1 MGQYIFRLPDLGE
14 GIVEAEIAALH
25 ARVGENVKEDQP
37 LVDMMTDKATV
48 EIPSPVDGKILSVS
62 GKEGEMVPV
71 GSALVVF
78 EVEGAGN
85 APEAGTEPAPATTK
99 EPVTKAEA
107 APEPVAEKPVAEK
120 PVAAPEVKPQAAL
133 SSKPVLSGATS
144 DKPLASPAVRRH
156 ALEQNVDLSRVPG
169 SGPAGRISHQDLEDF
184 IAAGGRVAAQP
195 ARQKRTAVEEL
206 PVIGIRR
213 KIAQQMELSKRSIPH
228 YSYVEEVDVTE
239 VEKLR
244 QFLNANRTEDQVKLS
259 ILPFIMMAT
268 LKGMEKFPE
277 CNSHYDP
284 DQSLVRRYAA
294 VHLGIAT
301 QTPNGLMV
309 PVVSHAEARDI
320 WDMAAEMQRVTSA
333 GREGKAK
340 REELSGSTVTITSLG
355 KIGGI
360 VTTPV
365 INHPEVCII
374 GVNKIVPRP
383 MVINDTDI
391 QIRQMMNL
399 SSSFDHRVV
408 DGYVAAELMQ
418 YIKGALEQPATLF
431 M

>member
-1 MGQYIFRLPDLGE
+1 MGQYNFKLPDLGE

-25 ARVGENVKEDQP
+25 VKAGDRVSEDQP
-37 LVDMMTDKATV
+37 LIDMMTDKATV
-48 EIPSPVDGKILSVS
+48 EIPSPVTGKILTIS
-62 GKEGEMVPV
+62 GAPGDMVRV
-71 GSALVVF
+71 GSVMVTF
-78 EVEGAGN
+78 EVDGAGN
-85 APEAGTEPAPATTK
+85 AETAEPVKPEPVVETGTSTPAKT
-99 EPVTKAEA
+99 EPVTAE
-107 APEPVAEKPVAEK
+107 P
-120 PVAAPEVKPQAAL
+120 L
-133 SSKPVLSGATS
+133 TN
-144 DKPLASPAVRRH
+144 DKPLASPSVRRQ
-156 ALEQNVDLSRVPG
+156 AMEEDIDLSRVPG
-169 SGPAGRISHQDLEDF
+169 SGPAGRISHRDLEDF
-184 IAAGGRVAAQP
+184 IAAGGRMSVATK
-195 ARQKRTAVEEL
+195 RKRTTIEEI

-213 KIAQQMELSKRSIPH
+213 KIAERMELSKRSIPH

-244 QFLNANRTEDQVKLS
+244 HFLNENRTEDQPKLS

-268 LKGMEKFPE
+268 VKGMEKFPE

-284 DQSLVRRYAA
+284 DHSLIKRFSG

-309 PVVSHAEARDI
+309 PVVKHGEARDI
-320 WDMAAEMQRVTSA
+320 RDMAAEMQRVTEA
-333 GREGKAK
+333 GRTGKAA
-340 REELSGSTVTITSLG
+340 RDDLAGSTVTITSLG

-365 INHPEVCII
+365 INYPEVCII

-383 MVINDTDI
+383 MVLDGTDI

-408 DGYVAAELMQ
+408 DGYVAAKLIQ
-418 YIKGALEQPATLF
+418 YIKGLLEQPATLF

>member
-1 MGQYIFRLPDLGE
+1 MGQYFFKLPDLGE
-14 GIVEAEIAALH
+14 GIVEAEVAALH
-25 ARVGENVKEDQP
+25 VKVGDMVTEDQP
-37 LVDMMTDKATV
+37 LIDMMTDKATV
-48 EIPSPVDGKILSVS
+48 EIPSPVDGKILSIK
-62 GKEGEMVPV
+62 GQLGEMIPV
-71 GSALVVF
+71 GTAMVVI

-85 APEAGTEPAPATTK
+85 TEPNAEDPA
-99 EPVTKAEA
+99 EKAEKTII
-107 APEPVAEKPVAEK
+107 ESPVKPVA
-120 PVAAPEVKPQAAL
+120 V
-133 SSKPVLSGATS
+133 SGPIAMPTS
-144 DKPLASPAVRRH
+144 GTVNDHPLASPAVRLR
-156 ALEQNVDLSRVPG
+156 ALEAHIDLARVPG
-169 SGPAGRISHQDLEDF
+169 SGPAGRISHQDIDDF
-184 IAAGGRVAAQP
+184 IASGGRISGFEK
-195 ARQKRTAVEEL
+195 QKRTAIEEI

-213 KIAQQMELSKRSIPH
+213 KIAQRMELSKRSIPH

-244 QFLNANRTEDQVKLS
+244 HFLNANRTEDQPKLS

-284 DQSLVRRYAA
+284 EHSLVRRFSG
-294 VHLGIAT
+294 VHLGIAS
-301 QTPNGLMV
+301 QTPSGLMV
-309 PVVSHAEARDI
+309 PVVSHAETRDI
-320 WDMAAEMQRVTSA
+320 WDMAAEMMRVSSA
-333 GREGKAK
+333 ARSGKAK

-365 INHPEVCII
+365 INYPEVCII

-383 MVINDTDI
+383 MVMNETDI
-391 QIRQMMNL
+391 QIRKMMNL

-408 DGYVAAELMQ
+408 DGFVAAELIQ
-418 YIKGALEQPATLF
+418 FIKGALEQPATLF

>member
-1 MGQYIFRLPDLGE
+1 MGQYFFKLPDLGE

-25 ARVGENVKEDQP
+25 VKVGDMVTEDQP
-37 LVDMMTDKATV
+37 LIDMMTDKATV
-48 EIPSPVDGKILSVS
+48 EIPSPVDGKVISIS
-62 GKEGEMVPV
+62 GSPGEMVTV
-71 GSALVVF
+71 GDAMVVF
-78 EVEGAGN
+78 EVEGEG
-85 APEAGTEPAPATTK
+85 EVPATIK
-99 EPVTKAEA
+99 EKNIEEKQTAQPVPTPTPTPNLTPI
-107 APEPVAEKPVAEK
+107 PEISGAVGEKP
-120 PVAAPEVKPQAAL
+120 L
-133 SSKPVLSGATS
+133 TS
-144 DKPLASPAVRRH
+144 PSVRRR
-156 ALEQNVDLSRVPG
+156 ALDNNIDLCHVPG
-169 SGPAGRISHQDLEDF
+169 TGPAGRISHQDLDDF
-184 IAAGGRVAAQP
+184 IAAGGRITQGV
-195 ARQKRTAVEEL
+195 RQKRTAIEEI

-213 KIAQQMELSKRSIPH
+213 KIAERMELSKRSIPH

-244 QFLNANRTEDQVKLS
+244 NFLNANRTDDQPKLS

-268 LKGMEKFPE
+268 LKGMEKFPQ
-277 CNSHYDP
+277 CNSHYVP
-284 DQSLVRRYAA
+284 EHSLVRRFSA
-294 VHLGIAT
+294 VHLGIAS

-309 PVVSHAEARDI
+309 PVVAHAEVRDI
-320 WDMAAEMQRVTSA
+320 WDMAAEMMRVSA
-333 GREGKAK
+333 AARAGKAR

-355 KIGGI
+355 RIGGI

-365 INHPEVCII
+365 INYPEVCII

-383 MVINDTDI
+383 MVLNGTDI

-408 DGYVAAELMQ
+408 DGYVAAELIQ

>member
-1 MGQYIFRLPDLGE
+1 MGQYYFNLPDLGE

-25 ARVGENVKEDQP
+25 VQVGDIVTEDQP
-37 LVDMMTDKATV
+37 LIDMMTDKATV
-48 EIPSPVDGKILSVS
+48 ELPSPVDGKILSIS
-62 GKEGEMVPV
+62 GQPGEMVTV
-71 GSALVVF
+71 GTPMVVF

-85 APEAGTEPAPATTK
+85 ADTAPAEAPKTEEKTPEA
-99 EPVTKAEA
+99 AEVKT
-107 APEPVAEKPVAEK
+107 PEPVKAAPA
-120 PVAAPEVKPQAAL
+120 PVAAKP
-133 SSKPVLSGATS
+133 KPVSPPKAPKAKTG
-144 DKPLASPAVRRH
+144 DKPLASPAVRKR
-156 ALEQNVDLSRVPG
+156 ALEENIDLSQVPG
-169 SGPAGRISHQDLEDF
+169 SGPAGRISHQDLDDF
-184 IAAGGRVAAQP
+184 IAAGGRISYGTKK
-195 ARQKRTAVEEL
+195 ARTGVEEI

-244 QFLNANRTEDQVKLS
+244 NFMNANRAEGQPKLS

-268 LKGMEKFPE
+268 LKGLEKFPE
-277 CNSHYDP
+277 CNAHYDAE
-284 DQSLVRRYAA
+284 QSMVRRFDG

-309 PVVSHAEARDI
+309 PVVSHAEVRDI
-320 WDMAAEMQRVTSA
+320 WDMATEMMRVTSA
-333 GREGKAK
+333 GREGRAS

-365 INHPEVCII
+365 INHPEVSII

-383 MVINDTDI
+383 MVINGSEI

-408 DGYVAAELMQ
+408 DGFVAAELIQ
-418 YIKGALEQPATLF
+418 FIKGSLEQPATLF

>member
-1 MGQYIFRLPDLGE
+1 MGQYFFKLPDLGE
-14 GIVEAEIAALH
+14 GIVEAEVAALH
-25 ARVGENVKEDQP
+25 VKVGDMVTEDQP
-37 LVDMMTDKATV
+37 LIDMMTDKATV
-48 EIPSPVDGKILSVS
+48 EIPSPVDGKILSIK
-62 GKEGEMVPV
+62 GQLGEMIAV
-71 GSALVVF
+71 GTAMVVI

-85 APEAGTEPAPATTK
+85 TEPNAGDP
-99 EPVTKAEA
+99 
-107 APEPVAEKPVAEK
+107 AEKVEKIQEKAIIDPPVKLMTA
-120 PVAAPEVKPQAAL
+120 PVPDPVPIAL
-133 SSKPVLSGATS
+133 PTS
-144 DKPLASPAVRRH
+144 DDHPLASPAVRLR
-156 ALEQNVDLSRVPG
+156 ALEAHIDLAKVPG
-169 SGPAGRISHQDLEDF
+169 SGPAGRISHQDIDDF
-184 IAAGGRVAAQP
+184 IAAGGRISGFEK
-195 ARQKRTAVEEL
+195 QKRTAIEEI

-213 KIAQQMELSKRSIPH
+213 KIAQRMELSKRSIPH

-244 QFLNANRTEDQVKLS
+244 HFLNANRTEEQPKLS

-284 DQSLVRRYAA
+284 EHSLVRRFSGI
-294 VHLGIAT
+294 HLGIAS

-309 PVVSHAEARDI
+309 PVVSHAETLGI
-320 WDMAAEMQRVTSA
+320 WGMAAEMMRVSSA
-333 GREGKAK
+333 ARNGKAK

-365 INHPEVCII
+365 INYPEVCII

-383 MVINDTDI
+383 MVMNETDI

-408 DGYVAAELMQ
+408 DGYVAAELIQ

>member
-1 MGQYIFRLPDLGE
+1 MGQYIFKLPDLGE
-14 GIVEAEIAALH
+14 GIVEAEVAAIH
-25 ARVGENVKEDQP
+25 TKVGENVKEDQP
-37 LVDMMTDKATV
+37 LIDMITDKATV
-48 EIPSPVDGKILSVS
+48 EIPSPVDGKIISIHGNVGEVISV
-62 GKEGEMVPV
+62 GTAMVT
-71 GSALVVF
+71 F

-85 APEAGTEPAPATTK
+85 A
-99 EPVTKAEA
+99 AEMTD
-107 APEPVAEKPVAEK
+107 APEERTVAPEKV
-120 PVAAPEVKPQAAL
+120 EVKPEAAAP
-133 SSKPVLSGATS
+133 KPKTEEIARPVRPAVAPVKPGPDS

-156 ALEQNVDLSRVPG
+156 ALEEDIDLSRVPG
-169 SGPAGRISHQDLEDF
+169 SGPAGRITHRDLEDF
-184 IAAGGRVAAQP
+184 IAAGGRISQP
-195 ARQKRTAVEEL
+195 GKQKRTGVEEL

-244 QFLNANRTEDQVKLS
+244 NFLNANREPDQPKLS

-268 LKGMEKFPE
+268 LKGMEKFPD
-277 CNSHYDP
+277 CNAHYDAEN
-284 DQSLVRRYAA
+284 SLVRRFGP
-294 VHLGIAT
+294 VHMGIAT

-309 PVVSHAEARDI
+309 PVVSHAEVRDI
-320 WDMAAEMQRVTSA
+320 WDMAAEMMRVTAA
-333 GREGKAK
+333 GREGKAR

-355 KIGGI
+355 RIGGI

-383 MVINDTDI
+383 MVVNGTDI

-408 DGYVAAELMQ
+408 DGYVAAELVQ

-431 M
+431 MPTS

>member
-1 MGQYIFRLPDLGE
+1 MGQYNFKLPDLGE
-14 GIVEAEIAALH
+14 GLVEAEIADIH
-25 ARVGENVKEDQP
+25 VKVGDMVTEDQP
-37 LVDMMTDKATV
+37 LIDMMTDKATV
-48 EIPSPVDGKILSVS
+48 EMPSPADGKILSIS
-62 GKEGEMVPV
+62 GNLGEMITV
-71 GSALVVF
+71 GSVMVVI
-78 EVEGAGN
+78 EVEGEGN
-85 APEAGTEPAPATTK
+85 AEG
-99 EPVTKAEA
+99 EPVKAEPVVEA
-107 APEPVAEKPVAEK
+107 APVVAEPVVKATPVAPAVLTGTTSEKP
-120 PVAAPEVKPQAAL
+120 L
-133 SSKPVLSGATS
+133 T
-144 DKPLASPAVRRH
+144 SPAVRRR
-156 ALEQNVDLSRVPG
+156 ALEEDVDLTRVPG

-184 IAAGGRVAAQP
+184 IAAGGRVGQP
-195 ARQKRTAVEEL
+195 SHQKRTAIEEI

-213 KIAQQMELSKRSIPH
+213 KIAERMELSKRSIPH

-244 QFLNANRTEDQVKLS
+244 LFLNDNRTEDQPKLS

-284 DQSLVRRYAA
+284 EHSLVRRFSG
-294 VHLGIAT
+294 VHLGIAS

-309 PVVSHAEARDI
+309 PVVSHAETRDI
-320 WDMAAEMQRVTSA
+320 WDMAAEMMRVSSA
-333 GREGKAK
+333 ARAGKAK

-365 INHPEVCII
+365 INYPEVCII

-383 MVINDTDI
+383 MVMGGTDI
-391 QIRQMMNL
+391 KIRQMMNL

-408 DGYVAAELMQ
+408 DGYVAAELIQ
-418 YIKGALEQPATLF
+418 YIKGVLEQPATLF

>member
-1 MGQYIFRLPDLGE
+1 MGQYFFKLPDLGE
-14 GIVEAEIAALH
+14 GIVEAEVAALH
-25 ARVGENVKEDQP
+25 VKVGDMVTEDQP
-37 LVDMMTDKATV
+37 LIDMMTDKATV
-48 EIPSPVDGKILSVS
+48 EIPSPVDGKILSIK
-62 GKEGEMVPV
+62 GQLGEMIPV
-71 GSALVVF
+71 GTAMVVI

-85 APEAGTEPAPATTK
+85 AESNAEEQAEKVEKIQEKATVNPIPVPVPATITT
-99 EPVTKAEA
+99 PT
-107 APEPVAEKPVAEK
+107 
-120 PVAAPEVKPQAAL
+120 
-133 SSKPVLSGATS
+133 SGTAN
-144 DKPLASPAVRRH
+144 DHPLASPAVRLR
-156 ALEQNVDLSRVPG
+156 ALEAHIDLAKVPG
-169 SGPAGRISHQDLEDF
+169 SGPAGRINHQDLDDF
-184 IAAGGRVAAQP
+184 IASGGRISGHISDMGK
-195 ARQKRTAVEEL
+195 QKRTAIEEI

-213 KIAQQMELSKRSIPH
+213 KIAQRMELSKRSIPH

-244 QFLNANRTEDQVKLS
+244 HFLNANRTEEQPKLS

-284 DQSLVRRYAA
+284 EHSLVRRFSG
-294 VHLGIAT
+294 VHLGIAS

-309 PVVSHAEARDI
+309 PVVRHAETRDI
-320 WDMAAEMQRVTSA
+320 WDMAAEMMRVSSA
-333 GREGKAK
+333 ARVGKAK

-365 INHPEVCII
+365 INYPEVSII

-383 MVINDTDI
+383 MVMNQTDI

-408 DGYVAAELMQ
+408 DGFVAAELIQ
-418 YIKGALEQPATLF
+418 FIKGALEQPATLF

>member
-1 MGQYIFRLPDLGE
+1 MGQYHFKLPDLGE

-25 ARVGENVKEDQP
+25 VKVGDMITEDAP
-37 LVDMMTDKATV
+37 LIDMMTDKATV
-48 EIPSPVDGKILSVS
+48 EVPSPVDGKVISIS
-62 GKEGEMVPV
+62 GDAGDMIAV
-71 GSALVVF
+71 GSVMVVF

-85 APEAGTEPAPATTK
+85 EADM
-99 EPVTKAEA
+99 VSA
-107 APEPVAEKPVAEK
+107 APVAKEKPHKEAVKEAVKETPVVKVAVPK
-120 PVAAPEVKPQAAL
+120 PAVRKASPTPAVK
-133 SSKPVLSGATS
+133 SGS
-144 DKPLASPAVRRH
+144 GDKPLASPAIRRR
-156 ALEQNVDLSRVPG
+156 ALQEDIDLARVPG
-169 SGPAGRISHQDLEDF
+169 SGPAGRITHQDLDDF
-184 IAAGGRVAAQP
+184 IAAGGRISAP
-195 ARQKRTAVEEL
+195 AKQKRTAIEEI

-213 KIAQQMELSKRSIPH
+213 KIAERMELSKRSIPH

-244 QFLNANRTEDQVKLS
+244 LFLNQNRAEDQPKLS
-259 ILPFIMMAT
+259 ILPFIMMAV

-277 CNSHYDP
+277 CNAHYDP
-284 DQSLVRRYAA
+284 EHSQVIQYSA
-294 VHLGIAT
+294 VHLGIAA

-309 PVVSHAEARDI
+309 PVVTHAETRDI
-320 WDMAAEMQRVTSA
+320 WDMAAEMMRVSNA
-333 GREGKAK
+333 ARLGKAK
-340 REELSGSTVTITSLG
+340 REELSGSTITITSLG

-365 INHPEVCII
+365 INYPEVAII
-374 GVNKIVPRP
+374 GVNKIIARP
-383 MVINDTDI
+383 MVINETDI
-391 QIRQMMNL
+391 QIRKMMNL

>member
-1 MGQYIFRLPDLGE
+1 MGQYFFKLPDLGE
-14 GIVEAEIAALH
+14 GIVEAEVAALH
-25 ARVGENVKEDQP
+25 VKVGDMVTEDQP
-37 LVDMMTDKATV
+37 LIDMMTDKATV
-48 EIPSPVDGKILSVS
+48 EIPSPVDGKILSIS
-62 GKEGEMVPV
+62 GQLGEMILV
-71 GSALVVF
+71 GTPMVVI

-85 APEAGTEPAPATTK
+85 IESNIESDIESSEE
-99 EPVTKAEA
+99 EPVEKE
-107 APEPVAEKPVAEK
+107 EKPVVESIVKSVSA
-120 PVAAPEVKPQAAL
+120 PVEAPT
-133 SSKPVLSGATS
+133 SGGIVNDS
-144 DKPLASPAVRRH
+144 PLTSPAVRLR
-156 ALEQNVDLSRVPG
+156 ALEAHIDLAKVPG
-169 SGPAGRISHQDLEDF
+169 SGAAGRISHQDLDDF
-184 IAAGGRVAAQP
+184 IASGGRISGHISETGKE
-195 ARQKRTAVEEL
+195 KRTAIEEI

-213 KIAQQMELSKRSIPH
+213 KIAQRMELSKRNIPH

-244 QFLNANRTEDQVKLS
+244 VFLNTNRTEDQPKLS

-277 CNSHYDP
+277 CNSHYDTEH
-284 DQSLVRRYAA
+284 SLVRRFSG
-294 VHLGIAT
+294 VHLGIAS

-309 PVVSHAEARDI
+309 PVVSHAETRDI
-320 WDMAAEMQRVTSA
+320 WDMAAEMMRVSSA
-333 GREGKAK
+333 ARAGKAK

-365 INHPEVCII
+365 INYPEVCII

-383 MVINDTDI
+383 MVIDETDI
-391 QIRQMMNL
+391 QIRKMMNL

-408 DGYVAAELMQ
+408 DGFVAAELIQ
-418 YIKGALEQPATLF
+418 FIKGALEQPATLF

>member
-1 MGQYIFRLPDLGE
+1 MGHYNFKLPDLGE
-14 GIVEAEIAALH
+14 GIVEAEIAAVH
-25 ARVGENVKEDQP
+25 VNVGDMVTEDQP
-37 LVDMMTDKATV
+37 LIDMMTDKATV
-48 EIPSPVDGKILSVS
+48 EIPSPVDGKILSIS
-62 GKEGEMVPV
+62 GNPGEVLAV
-71 GSALVVF
+71 GSVMVVF

-85 APEAGTEPAPATTK
+85 AESEPANTEP
-99 EPVTKAEA
+99 VVEA
-107 APEPVAEKPVAEK
+107 APVKTAPVKAEPIVKTAPVAPVMT
-120 PVAAPEVKPQAAL
+120 
-133 SSKPVLSGATS
+133 GTTS
-144 DKPLASPAVRRH
+144 DNPLTSPAVRRR
-156 ALEQNVDLSRVPG
+156 ALEEDIDLASVPG
-169 SGPAGRISHQDLEDF
+169 SGPAGRISHQDLDDF
-184 IAAGGRVAAQP
+184 IAAGGRISQP
-195 ARQKRTAVEEL
+195 AQQKRTSIEEI

-213 KIAQQMELSKRSIPH
+213 KIAERMELSKRTIPH

-244 QFLNANRTEDQVKLS
+244 VFLNENRTEDQPKLS
-259 ILPFIMMAT
+259 ILPFIMIAT

-284 DQSLVRRYAA
+284 EHSLVRRFSGI
-294 VHLGIAT
+294 HIGIAS

-309 PVVSHAEARDI
+309 PVVSHAETRDI
-320 WDMAAEMQRVTSA
+320 WDMAAEMMRVSSA
-333 GREGKAK
+333 ARAGKAK

-365 INHPEVCII
+365 INYPEVCII

-383 MVINDTDI
+383 MVLNGTDI

-408 DGYVAAELMQ
+408 DGYVAAELIQ
-418 YIKGALEQPATLF
+418 FIKGALEQPATLF

>member
-1 MGQYIFRLPDLGE
+1 MGQYNFKLPDLGE

-25 ARVGENVKEDQP
+25 VKVGDRVAEDQP
-37 LVDMMTDKATV
+37 LIDMMTDKATV
-48 EIPSPVDGKILSVS
+48 EIPSPVTGKILTIS
-62 GKEGEMVPV
+62 GNPGDMVRV
-71 GSALVVF
+71 GSDMVTF
-78 EVEGAGN
+78 EVDGTGN
-85 APEAGTEPAPATTK
+85 DVAAEPTEA
-99 EPVTKAEA
+99 
-107 APEPVAEKPVAEK
+107 EPVAEIPTVAPVITAPVVEK
-120 PVAAPEVKPQAAL
+120 L
-133 SSKPVLSGATS
+133 LTN
-144 DKPLASPAVRRH
+144 DKPLASPSVRRQ
-156 ALEQNVDLSRVPG
+156 ALEEDIDLSRVPG
-169 SGPAGRISHQDLEDF
+169 SGPAGRISHRDLEDF
-184 IAAGGRVAAQP
+184 IAAGGRIAAPQK
-195 ARQKRTAVEEL
+195 QKRTAIEEI

-213 KIAQQMELSKRSIPH
+213 KIAERMELSKRSIPH

-244 QFLNANRTEDQVKLS
+244 HFLNENRTEDQPKLS
-259 ILPFIMMAT
+259 ILPLIMLAT
-268 LKGMEKFPE
+268 VKGMEKFPE

-284 DQSLVRRYAA
+284 DHSLIRRFSG

-309 PVVSHAEARDI
+309 PVVGHAEARDI
-320 WDMAAEMQRVTSA
+320 WDMAAEMQRVTAA
-333 GREGKAK
+333 GRTGKAA
-340 REELSGSTVTITSLG
+340 RDDLTGSTVTITSLG

-365 INHPEVCII
+365 INYPEVCII

-383 MVINDTDI
+383 MVIGDSNI

-408 DGYVAAELMQ
+408 DGYVAAELIQ
-418 YIKGALEQPATLF
+418 YIKGLLEQPATLF

>member
-1 MGQYIFRLPDLGE
+1 MGQYNFKLPDLGE
-14 GIVEAEIAALH
+14 GIVEAEIAGLH
-25 ARVGENVKEDQP
+25 VKAGDIVTEDQP
-37 LVDMMTDKATV
+37 LIDMMTDKATV
-48 EIPSPVDGKILSVS
+48 EIPSPVSGKILTIS
-62 GKEGEMVPV
+62 GAPGDMVRV
-71 GSALVVF
+71 GSVMVTF
-78 EVEGAGN
+78 EVDGAGN
-85 APEAGTEPAPATTK
+85 AETAEPVKPEPVVETGTSTPTK
-99 EPVTKAEA
+99 TEPVTA
-107 APEPVAEKPVAEK
+107 EPVAN
-120 PVAAPEVKPQAAL
+120 
-133 SSKPVLSGATS
+133 
-144 DKPLASPAVRRH
+144 DKPLASPSVRRQ
-156 ALEQNVDLSRVPG
+156 AMEEDIDLSRVPG
-169 SGPAGRISHQDLEDF
+169 SGPAGRISHRDLDDF
-184 IAAGGRVAAQP
+184 IAAGGRMSVATK
-195 ARQKRTAVEEL
+195 QKRTTIEEI

-213 KIAQQMELSKRSIPH
+213 KIAERMELSKRSIPH

-244 QFLNANRTEDQVKLS
+244 HFLNENRTEDQPKLS

-268 LKGMEKFPE
+268 VKGMEKFPE

-284 DQSLVRRYAA
+284 DHSLIKRFSG

-309 PVVSHAEARDI
+309 PVVKHGEARDI
-320 WDMAAEMQRVTSA
+320 RDMAAEMQRVTEA
-333 GREGKAK
+333 GRGGMAA
-340 REELSGSTVTITSLG
+340 RDDLTGSTVTITSLG

-365 INHPEVCII
+365 INYPEVCII

-383 MVINDTDI
+383 MVLDGTDI

-408 DGYVAAELMQ
+408 DGYVAAELIQ
-418 YIKGALEQPATLF
+418 YIKGLLEQPATLF

>member
-1 MGQYIFRLPDLGE
+1 MGQYNFKLPDLGE

-25 ARVGENVKEDQP
+25 VKVGDRVAEDQP
-37 LVDMMTDKATV
+37 LIDMMTDKATV
-48 EIPSPVDGKILSVS
+48 EIPSPVTGKILTIS
-62 GKEGEMVPV
+62 GNPGDMVRV
-71 GSALVVF
+71 GSDMVTF
-78 EVEGAGN
+78 EVDGTGN
-85 APEAGTEPAPATTK
+85 DVAAEPTEA
-99 EPVTKAEA
+99 
-107 APEPVAEKPVAEK
+107 EPVAEIPTVAPVITAPVVEK
-120 PVAAPEVKPQAAL
+120 L
-133 SSKPVLSGATS
+133 LTN
-144 DKPLASPAVRRH
+144 DKPLASPSVRRQ
-156 ALEQNVDLSRVPG
+156 ALEEDIDLSRVPG
-169 SGPAGRISHQDLEDF
+169 SGPAGRISHRDLEDF
-184 IAAGGRVAAQP
+184 IAAGGRIAAP
-195 ARQKRTAVEEL
+195 QKQKHTAIEEI

-213 KIAQQMELSKRSIPH
+213 KIAERMELSKRSIPH

-244 QFLNANRTEDQVKLS
+244 HFLNENRTEDQPKLS
-259 ILPFIMMAT
+259 ILPLIMLAT
-268 LKGMEKFPE
+268 VKGMEKFPE

-284 DQSLVRRYAA
+284 DHSLIRRFSG

-309 PVVSHAEARDI
+309 PVVGHAEARDI
-320 WDMAAEMQRVTSA
+320 WDMAAEMQRVTAA
-333 GREGKAK
+333 GRTGKAA
-340 REELSGSTVTITSLG
+340 RDDLTGSTVTITSLG

-365 INHPEVCII
+365 INYPEVCII

-383 MVINDTDI
+383 MVIGDSNI

-408 DGYVAAELMQ
+408 DGYVAAELIQ
-418 YIKGALEQPATLF
+418 YIKGLLEQPATLF

>member
-1 MGQYIFRLPDLGE
+1 MGQYFFKLPDLGE

-25 ARVGENVKEDQP
+25 VKVGDMVTEDQP
-37 LVDMMTDKATV
+37 LIDMMTDKATV
-48 EIPSPVDGKILSVS
+48 EIPSPVDGKVLSIS
-62 GKEGEMVPV
+62 GSPGEMITV
-71 GSALVVF
+71 GDAMVVF
-78 EVEGAGN
+78 EVDGVGN
-85 APEAGTEPAPATTK
+85 SEVSETVKEKNIEEKQPAKPAPAPTPT
-99 EPVTKAEA
+99 PI
-107 APEPVAEKPVAEK
+107 PEISGAVGEKP
-120 PVAAPEVKPQAAL
+120 L
-133 SSKPVLSGATS
+133 TS
-144 DKPLASPAVRRH
+144 PSVRRR
-156 ALEQNVDLSRVPG
+156 ALDNDVDLYHVSG
-169 SGPAGRISHQDLEDF
+169 TGPAGRISHQDLDDF
-184 IAAGGRVAAQP
+184 IAAGGRITQGTK
-195 ARQKRTAVEEL
+195 QKRTAIEEI

-213 KIAQQMELSKRSIPH
+213 KIAERMELSKRSIPH

-244 QFLNANRTEDQVKLS
+244 NFLNTSRTSGQPKLS

-277 CNSHYDP
+277 CNSHYVP
-284 DQSLVRRYAA
+284 EYSLVRRFSA
-294 VHLGIAT
+294 VHLGIAS

-309 PVVSHAEARDI
+309 PVVSHAEVRDI
-320 WDMAAEMQRVTSA
+320 WDMAAEMMRVSA
-333 GREGKAK
+333 AARAGKAR

-355 KIGGI
+355 RIGGI

-365 INHPEVCII
+365 INYPEVCII

-383 MVINDTDI
+383 MVLNDTDI

-408 DGYVAAELMQ
+408 DGYVAAELIQ

>member
-1 MGQYIFRLPDLGE
+1 MGQYHFKLPDLGE
-14 GIVEAEIAALH
+14 GLVEAEIADIH
-25 ARVGENVKEDQP
+25 VKAGDMVTEDQP
-37 LVDMMTDKATV
+37 LIDMMTDKATV
-48 EIPSPVDGKILSVS
+48 EMPSPVEGKILSINGNPGDMITV
-62 GKEGEMVPV
+62 GDTMVTI
-71 GSALVVF
+71 
-78 EVEGAGN
+78 EVTGAGN
-85 APEAGTEPAPATTK
+85 AE
-99 EPVTKAEA
+99 
-107 APEPVAEKPVAEK
+107 EKPVRAEPVPEVAPDKTEPVVKTVPAALVLTGKMSEK
-120 PVAAPEVKPQAAL
+120 PL
-133 SSKPVLSGATS
+133 T
-144 DKPLASPAVRRH
+144 SPAVRRR
-156 ALEQNVDLSRVPG
+156 ALEENIDLSHVSG
-169 SGPAGRISHQDLEDF
+169 TGPAGRISHQDLDDF
-184 IAAGGRVAAQP
+184 IAAGGRSLQGGK
-195 ARQKRTAVEEL
+195 QKRTAIEEI

-213 KIAQQMELSKRSIPH
+213 KIGTRMELSKRSIPH

-244 QFLNANRTEDQVKLS
+244 NFLNAARTSGQPKLS

-284 DQSLVRRYAA
+284 EHSLMRRFSA
-294 VHLGIAT
+294 VHLGIAS

-309 PVVSHAEARDI
+309 PVVAHAEVRDI
-320 WDMAAEMQRVTSA
+320 WDMATEMMRVSA
-333 GREGKAK
+333 AARAGKAK

-365 INHPEVCII
+365 INYPEVCII
-374 GVNKIVPRP
+374 GVNKIVARP
-383 MVINDTDI
+383 MVMDGNDI

-408 DGYVAAELMQ
+408 DGYVAAELIQ

-431 M
+431 I

>member
-1 MGQYIFRLPDLGE
+1 MGQYFFKLPDLGE

-25 ARVGENVKEDQP
+25 VKTGDMVTEDQP
-37 LVDMMTDKATV
+37 LIDMMTDKATV
-48 EIPSPVDGKILSVS
+48 EIPSPVGGKILTIN
-62 GKEGEMVPV
+62 GKPGEMIAV
-71 GSALVVF
+71 GSAMVVF

-85 APEAGTEPAPATTK
+85 QNRNENENSDAEVPAEPAVEAPTVKK
-99 EPVTKAEA
+99 ENIPKESD
-107 APEPVAEKPVAEK
+107 
-120 PVAAPEVKPQAAL
+120 VKPAV
-133 SSKPVLSGATS
+133 KPDVKSAPASISDSASGEKS
-144 DKPLASPAVRRH
+144 DNPLASPAVRQR
-156 ALEQNVDLSRVPG
+156 ALEADIDLYRVPG
-169 SGPAGRISHQDLEDF
+169 SGPVGRITHQDLDDF
-184 IAAGGRVAAQP
+184 IAAGGRISMP
-195 ARQKRTAVEEL
+195 GKQKRTAIQEI

-213 KIAQQMELSKRSIPH
+213 KIAERMELSKRSIPH

-244 QFLNANRTEDQVKLS
+244 CFLNENRTEDQPKLS

-284 DQSLVRRYAA
+284 EHNLVRRFSG
-294 VHLGIAT
+294 VHLGIAS

-309 PVVSHAEARDI
+309 PVVSHAETRDI
-320 WDMAAEMQRVTSA
+320 WNMASEMMRVSSA
-333 GREGKAK
+333 ARAGKAK

-355 KIGGI
+355 KMGGI
-360 VTTPV
+360 ATTPV
-365 INHPEVCII
+365 INYPEVCII

-383 MVINDTDI
+383 MVINGTGI
-391 QIRQMMNL
+391 EIRQMMNL

-408 DGYVAAELMQ
+408 DGFVAAELIQ

>member
-1 MGQYIFRLPDLGE
+1 MGLYNFKLPDLGE

-25 ARVGENVKEDQP
+25 VKVGDMVTEDQP
-37 LVDMMTDKATV
+37 LIDMMTDKATV
-48 EIPSPVDGKILSVS
+48 EIPSPVDGKIISIS
-62 GKEGEMVPV
+62 GNLGEMIAV
-71 GSALVVF
+71 GTAMVVM
-78 EVEGAGN
+78 EIEGAGN
-85 APEAGTEPAPATTK
+85 DDQSPPPKAAVVIEKIPEKTPTK
-99 EPVTKAEA
+99 IQPKKTA
-107 APEPVAEKPVAEK
+107 PVAVPAMPSV
-120 PVAAPEVKPQAAL
+120 
-133 SSKPVLSGATS
+133 TN
-144 DKPLASPAVRRH
+144 DKPLTSPAVRRR
-156 ALEQNVDLSRVPG
+156 ALDEDIDLSHVPG
-169 SGPAGRISHQDLEDF
+169 SGQAGRITHQDLDDF
-184 IAAGGRVAAQP
+184 IAAGGRISQVKA
-195 ARQKRTAVEEL
+195 QKRTAIAEI

-213 KIAQQMELSKRSIPH
+213 KIAQRMELSKRSIPH

-244 QFLNANRTEDQVKLS
+244 VFLNANRREDQPKLS
-259 ILPFIMMAT
+259 ILPFIMLAT

-284 DQSLVRRYAA
+284 EQSLVRRFSG
-294 VHLGIAT
+294 VHLGIAS

-309 PVVSHAEARDI
+309 PVVSHAETRDI
-320 WDMAAEMQRVTSA
+320 WDMAAEMIRVSA
-333 GREGKAK
+333 AARSGKAK

-365 INHPEVCII
+365 INYPEVCII

-383 MVINDTDI
+383 MVINGTDI

-408 DGYVAAELMQ
+408 DGFVAAELIQ